1 MDAEILN
8 DLRELKKQLATVLDD
23 EVILGV
29 FDRAVTEIEQMRHQL
44 AEDYLASKAE
54 IERLRS
60 EVDECRRLLREGVNR
75 LESDPV
81 WWVHSLAC
89 EYWCEQAAKAAGGEG

>member
-1 MDAEILN
+1 MSEATVRCPKCGHKGIMVTNLLN
-8 DLRELKKQLATVLDD
+8 SDLRLIADSQA
-23 EVILGV
+23 
-29 FDRAVTEIEQMRHQL
+29 
-44 AEDYLASKAE
+44 AE

-60 EVDECRRLLREGVNR
+60 EVDERRRLLREGVNR